1 MNGTDQSTAQPT
13 AKDKTSERL
22 LRTRWRIPFAGFL
35 LGLMGGLS
43 YTWGVYI
50 SPLVER
56 FGWTTAMSALPY
68 SVFMVV
74 FALSMV
80 PAGRLQDKL
89 GPRRVSS
96 AGAILFFVSYG
107 LAALV
112 GRLPQVWW
120 LVLTYGVVGGAACA
134 LTYAS
139 VSPPARKWYPDRPG
153 FAVSVAVMGFGLGAL
168 FFAPIKAAV
177 LIPRLGIEGT
187 LLLDAVMASVVSL
200 FAASLMRNPPS
211 GWAPPVPATRKVIAV
226 RKEALPGEELRSPV
240 FWVLW
245 STMAL
250 VVAGGQLS
258 IGLIPSYGKLVLSL
272 TPTKAALATSAFAAF
287 NGFGR
292 PVAGYLGDRFG
303 AMRVMILTCVLQS
316 VTFLL
321 FGVIAT
327 SQLMLY
333 VAAACLGWGF
343 AATLAL
349 FPTLTSI
356 CFGIE
361 HLGVNFGLVF
371 TAFAFGAF
379 APTVGSLVYDATG
392 TYTPVFMAAGVLAA
406 AGLVLSIVLHRKY
419 GLA

>member
-1 MNGTDQSTAQPT
+1 MDYPGVAHWCCVQTRVHSFCRRTEMNTTDQSTAQPT

-153 FAVSVAVMGFGLGAL
+153 LAVSVAVMGFGLGAL

-187 LLLDAVMASVVSL
+187 LLLDAVMASVMSL
-200 FAASLMRNPPS
+200 FAASLMSNPPS
-211 GWAPPVPATRKVIAV
+211 GWAPPVPAMRKVIAV

-245 STMAL
+245 STFAL
-250 VVAGGQLS
+250 VVAGGQVS
-258 IGLIPSYGKLVLSL
+258 IGLIPYYGKLVLGLSL
-272 TPTKAALATSAFAAF
+272 
-287 NGFGR
+287 
-292 PVAGYLGDRFG
+292 
-303 AMRVMILTCVLQS
+303 I
-316 VTFLL
+316 
-321 FGVIAT
+321 
-327 SQLMLY
+327 
-333 VAAACLGWGF
+333 
-343 AATLAL
+343 
-349 FPTLTSI
+349 
-356 CFGIE
+356 
-361 HLGVNFGLVF
+361 H
-371 TAFAFGAF
+371 
-379 APTVGSLVYDATG
+379 
-392 TYTPVFMAAGVLAA
+392 
-406 AGLVLSIVLHRKY
+406 
-419 GLA
+419 

>member
-1 MNGTDQSTAQPT
+1 MDSTDQSPSRSVA
-13 AKDKTSERL
+13 DKQAFDRL

-50 SPLVER
+50 NPLVER

-89 GPRRVSS
+89 GPRRVAS
-96 AGAILFFVSYG
+96 AGEILFFTSYG

-112 GRLPQVWW
+112 GRLPQLWW
-120 LVLTYGVVGGAACA
+120 LVLTYGLIGGAACG
-134 LTYAS
+134 LTYSS

-153 FAVSVAVMGFGLGAL
+153 LAVAVAVMGFGLGAL
-168 FFAPIKAAV
+168 FFAPIKAAI
-177 LIPRLGIEGT
+177 LIPRVGIEGT
-187 LLLDAVMASVVSL
+187 LLVDAVMASVVSL
-200 FAASLMRNPPS
+200 FAAALMRNPPA
-211 GWAPPVPATRKVIAV
+211 GWAPPVSVARKVVAV
-226 RKEALPGEELRSPV
+226 QREASPGEELRSPV

-258 IGLIPSYGKLVLSL
+258 IGLIPSYGKLVLGL
-272 TPTKAALATSAFAAF
+272 TPTKAALATAAFAAF

-321 FGVIAT
+321 FPVIAVN
-327 SQLMLY
+327 QLTLY
-333 VAAACLGWGF
+333 MAAACLGWGF

-356 CFGIE
+356 CFGVE
-361 HLGVNFGLVF
+361 HLGANFGLVF
-371 TAFAFGAF
+371 TAFALGAF

-392 TYTPVFMAAGVLAA
+392 TYTPVFMAAGVLAV
-406 AGLVLSIVLHRKY
+406 AGLVLSVVLHRKY
-419 GLA
+419 DLA

>member
-1 MNGTDQSTAQPT
+1 MDSTDQSPSWPT
-13 AKDKTSERL
+13 ADKQAFNRL

-50 SPLVER
+50 NPLVER

-74 FALSMV
+74 FALFMV

-89 GPRRVSS
+89 GPRRVAS
-96 AGAILFFVSYG
+96 AGAILFFTSYG

-112 GRLPQVWW
+112 GRLPQLWW
-120 LVLTYGVVGGAACA
+120 LVLTYGVIGGAACA
-134 LTYAS
+134 LTYSS

-153 FAVSVAVMGFGLGAL
+153 LAVAVAVMGFGLGAL
-168 FFAPIKAAV
+168 FFAPIKAAI

-187 LLLDAVMASVVSL
+187 LLVDAVMASVVSL
-200 FAASLMRNPPS
+200 FAAALMRNPPT
-211 GWAPPVPATRKVIAV
+211 GWAPPVSVARKVVAV
-226 RKEALPGEELRSPV
+226 RREALPAEELRSPV

-258 IGLIPSYGKLVLSL
+258 IGLIPSYGKLVLGL

-292 PVAGYLGDRFG
+292 PLAGYLGDRFG

-321 FGVIAT
+321 FPVIAV
-327 SQLMLY
+327 SQLTLY
-333 VAAACLGWGF
+333 MAAACLGWGF

-356 CFGIE
+356 CFGVE
-361 HLGVNFGLVF
+361 HLGVNFGFVF
-371 TAFAFGAF
+371 TAFALGAF

-406 AGLVLSIVLHRKY
+406 AGLVLSVLLHRKY

>member
-1 MNGTDQSTAQPT
+1 MNGTDQSPLLPT
-13 AKDKTSERL
+13 ADKQAFDRL

-50 SPLVER
+50 NPLVER

-74 FALSMV
+74 FALFMV

-89 GPRRVSS
+89 GPRRVAS
-96 AGAILFFVSYG
+96 AGAILFFTSYG

-112 GRLPQVWW
+112 GRLPQLWW
-120 LVLTYGVVGGAACA
+120 LVLTYGVIGGAACA
-134 LTYAS
+134 LTYSS

-153 FAVSVAVMGFGLGAL
+153 LAVAVAVMGFGLGAL
-168 FFAPIKAAV
+168 FFAPIKAAI

-187 LLLDAVMASVVSL
+187 LLVDAVMASVVSL
-200 FAASLMRNPPS
+200 FAAGLMCNPPS
-211 GWAPPVPATRKVIAV
+211 GRIPPVPVARKVVAV
-226 RKEALPGEELRSPV
+226 RREALPGEELRSPV

-258 IGLIPSYGKLVLSL
+258 IGLIPSYGKLVLGL

-303 AMRVMILTCVLQS
+303 AMRVMIFTCVLQS

-321 FGVIAT
+321 FPIIAV
-327 SQLMLY
+327 SQITLY
-333 VAAACLGWGF
+333 MAAACLGWGF

-356 CFGIE
+356 CFGVE

-371 TAFAFGAF
+371 TAFALGAF
-379 APTVGSLVYDATG
+379 APTAGSLVYDATG

-406 AGLVLSIVLHRKY
+406 AGLVLSVVLHRKY
-419 GLA
+419 ELA

>member
-1 MNGTDQSTAQPT
+1 MNGTDQSPSQATADQQ
-13 AKDKTSERL
+13 AVDRL

-50 SPLVER
+50 NPLVER

-89 GPRRVSS
+89 GPRRVAS
-96 AGAILFFVSYG
+96 AGAILFFTSYG

-112 GRLPQVWW
+112 GRLPQLWW
-120 LVLTYGVVGGAACA
+120 LVLTYGLVGGTACA
-134 LTYAS
+134 LTYSS

-153 FAVSVAVMGFGLGAL
+153 LAVAIAVMGFGLGAL
-168 FFAPIKAAV
+168 FFAPIKAAI

-187 LLLDAVMASVVSL
+187 LLVDAVMASVVSL
-200 FAASLMRNPPS
+200 FAAALMRNPPT
-211 GWAPPVPATRKVIAV
+211 GWAPPVSLARKVVAV
-226 RKEALPGEELRSPV
+226 RREALPGEELRSPV

-258 IGLIPSYGKLVLSL
+258 IGLIPSYGKLVLGL

-303 AMRVMILTCVLQS
+303 AMRVMILTCMLQS

-321 FGVIAT
+321 FPVIAV
-327 SQLMLY
+327 SQLTLY
-333 VAAACLGWGF
+333 LAAACLGWGF

-356 CFGIE
+356 CFGVE
-361 HLGVNFGLVF
+361 HLGVNFGFVF
-371 TAFAFGAF
+371 TAFALGAF

-392 TYTPVFMAAGVLAA
+392 TYTPVFMAAGVL
-406 AGLVLSIVLHRKY
+406 
-419 GLA
+419 

>member
-1 MNGTDQSTAQPT
+1 MDSTDQSPSLPT
-13 AKDKTSERL
+13 ADKQAFDRL

-50 SPLVER
+50 NPLVER

-89 GPRRVSS
+89 GPRRVAS
-96 AGAILFFVSYG
+96 AGAILFFTSYG

-112 GRLPQVWW
+112 GRLPQLWW
-120 LVLTYGVVGGAACA
+120 LVLTYGLIGGAACG
-134 LTYAS
+134 LTYSS

-153 FAVSVAVMGFGLGAL
+153 LAVAVAVMGFGLGAL
-168 FFAPIKAAV
+168 FFAPIKAAI
-177 LIPRLGIEGT
+177 LIPRVGIEGT
-187 LLLDAVMASVVSL
+187 LLVDAVMACVVSL
-200 FAASLMRNPPS
+200 FAAALMRNPPA
-211 GWAPPVPATRKVIAV
+211 GWAPPVSVARKVVAV
-226 RKEALPGEELRSPV
+226 QREASPGEELRSPV

-258 IGLIPSYGKLVLSL
+258 IGLIPSYGKLVLGL

-303 AMRVMILTCVLQS
+303 AMRVIILTCMLQS

-321 FGVIAT
+321 FPVIAV
-327 SQLMLY
+327 SQFTLY
-333 VAAACLGWGF
+333 MAAACLGWGF

-356 CFGIE
+356 CFGVE
-361 HLGVNFGLVF
+361 HLGANFGLVF
-371 TAFAFGAF
+371 TAFALGAF

-406 AGLVLSIVLHRKY
+406 AGLVLSVVLHRKY
-419 GLA
+419 ELA